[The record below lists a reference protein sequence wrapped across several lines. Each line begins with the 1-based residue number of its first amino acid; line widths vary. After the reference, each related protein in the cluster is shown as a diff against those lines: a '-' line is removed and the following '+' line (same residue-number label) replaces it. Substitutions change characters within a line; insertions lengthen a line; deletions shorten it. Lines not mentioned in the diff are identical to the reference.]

1 MKKLFMLCFFILVI
15 VNGIN
20 TASAQTTKLP
30 QLLIRLDD
38 IGMNHSVNMAAEK
51 MAKTGLPISV
61 SVQFAC
67 PWYQEAVAI
76 LKKYPNVSVGVHLT
90 LTAEW
95 KYYRWGPVLG
105 PSAVPSLV
113 DSLGYF
119 HTTGRAFEKGQF
131 KLDEVEKELSAQI
144 ERALHSGIKITYID
158 PHMGV
163 ALSTPELRALTEKLA
178 RKYHLAISTLSNVT
192 YYSETYK
199 EMWGE
204 PIATKKSAFMDYVEH
219 HLNTERPNLMVIH
232 SATPSPEMDA
242 MMDDNSRLM
251 RDANGKSIVSKHR
264 QTELNMILSPDFT
277 SLNGKKFE
285 LTNYAQLLKGKDL
298 SVLKASKVVWP
309 VGAKQE

>member
-15 VNGIN
+15 VSGIN
-20 TASAQTTKLP
+20 TASAQTTNLP

-105 PSAVPSLV
+105 QSAVPSLV
-113 DSLGYF
+113 DTLGYF
-119 HTTGRAFEKGQF
+119 HYSTREFDKSGY

-144 ERALHSGIKITYID
+144 ERALHSGVKIAYVD

-178 RKYHLAISTLSNVT
+178 HKYHLAISTLSNVT
-192 YYSETYK
+192 YYGETYK
-199 EMWGE
+199 EMWAE
-204 PIATKKSAFMDYVEH
+204 PVATKKKAFMDYVTN
-219 HLNTERPNLMVIH
+219 HLNPDRPNLVVIH
-232 SATPSPEMDA
+232 TATPSPEMDA
-242 MMDDNSRLM
+242 LTDANSKLM
-251 RDANGKSIVSKHR
+251 SDKNGKSIVSLHR

-277 SLNGKKFE
+277 NLNGKKFRM
-285 LTNYAQLLKGKDL
+285 TNYTELLKGKDL
-298 SVLKASKVVWP
+298 SVLKPSKVVWP
-309 VGAKQE
+309 VGSKE

>member
-15 VNGIN
+15 VIGVNI
-20 TASAQTTKLP
+20 ASAQTTKLP

-38 IGMNHSVNMAAEK
+38 IGMNHSVNMAAKK

-105 PSAVPSLV
+105 QSAVPSLV
-113 DSLGYF
+113 DTLGYF
-119 HTTGRAFEKGQF
+119 HYSTREFDKSGY

-144 ERALHSGIKITYID
+144 ERALHSGVKITYVD

-178 RKYHLAISTLSNVT
+178 LKYHLAISTLSNVT
-192 YYSETYK
+192 YYGETYK
-199 EMWGE
+199 EMWAE
-204 PIATKKSAFMDYVEH
+204 PVATKKKAFMDYINN
-219 HLNTERPNLMVIH
+219 HLNPDRPNLVVIH
-232 SATPSPEMDA
+232 TATPSPEMDA
-242 MMDDNSRLM
+242 LTDANSKLM
-251 RDANGKSIVSKHR
+251 SDKNGKSIVSLHR

-277 SLNGKKFE
+277 SLNGKKFRMI
-285 LTNYAQLLKGKDL
+285 NYTQLLKGKDL
-298 SVLKASKVVWP
+298 GVLKASKVVWP
-309 VGAKQE
+309 VGNKE